1 MESRRLKNMDFQ
13 GLPLQRDPWAAQ
25 FFVKLTTGIIA
36 D

>member
-13 GLPLQRDPWAAQ
+13 GLPLQGDPCPAQ
-25 FFVKLTTGIIA
+25 FFVKLTTGTIA